1 MSSRLDL
8 PLAAVAWIAG
18 FAWVRL
24 QGSWTP
30 LAVLAALCALRLV
43 AGDATTRRLL
53 VPRASAAPLA
63 LVGAA
68 AMIAST
74 YALYAWGA
82 SAFPSL
88 RGATAALYDVLN
100 AEGYRK
106 IALGALVV
114 TISACEEIVW
124 RGRPLEQAAT
134 HARPRPLTSA
144 AAAQIASVA
153 LLYGASHLS
162 SGSLLLGAIA
172 TACGLAWGLLR
183 VLGGSLW
190 PSMLVHAA
198 WDLAVLVAHPL
209 T

>member
-1 MSSRLDL
+1 M
-8 PLAAVAWIAG
+8 AG
-18 FAWVRL
+18 
-24 QGSWTP
+24 
-30 LAVLAALCALRLV
+30 
-43 AGDATTRRLL
+43 LL

-63 LVGAA
+63 LAGAA

-74 YALYAWGA
+74 YALYAVSA
-82 SAFPSL
+82 SAFPAL
-88 RGATAALYDVLN
+88 RAATAALYDVLD

-106 IALGALVV
+106 VALGALVV

-124 RGRPLEQAAT
+124 RGRPLDRAAT
-134 HARPRPLTSA
+134 HAGPRPLTRA
-144 AAAQIASVA
+144 AAARIASVA

-162 SGSLLLGAIA
+162 SGSLLLAAVA

-183 VLGGSLW
+183 VLGRSLW